1 MDKQKKQILRMVRQS
16 RRRKYGSVRD
26 DEELL
31 HEAQSPQQDSQS
43 PDMMQLQ
50 SVIGNQAVQR
60 LMGDDKNA
68 AKKAQDPYPFLPLV
82 RASVP
87 RVLSADPQPAP
98 AEPAAKIDEELGQPT
113 QEKTQ
118 EEQMGGD
125 FTDGKDPG
133 KEIEDRTIIGAANTR
148 VSLEGLLTGVYKQL
162 PEDTLKE
169 FQEVHDTLRTSSS
182 LHISDKTRDKVK
194 EAFDNLKTVI
204 EGTKDAV
211 KNPID
216 TPLHSAVDDA
226 EGMKADVIKAAM
238 KARMAITDIIANKP
252 DVAEDALEDATDEQ
266 QKEVQAAAADG
277 DENKNVLPDVGAI
290 KSMGFIMSY
299 NQMLDTYRTLPK
311 DVRSSDAASGT
322 YAEQR
327 VAEDLINTPSGNT
340 VVILSAHEP
349 ILQRRQAILDLAFK
363 RQDLRVFV
371 CYVHGANIASGN
383 RMIEATGG
391 GWRDVSHFQ

>member
-16 RRRKYGSVRD
+16 RRRKYGGVRD

-31 HEAQSPQQDSQS
+31 HEAQSPQQDSHS

-60 LMGDDKNA
+60 LMGDEKNA
-68 AKKAQDPYPFLPLV
+68 AKKPQDPYPFLPLV

-87 RVLSADPQPAP
+87 RVLAADAQPAP
-98 AEPAAKIDEELGQPT
+98 AEQSTKIDEELGQPT

-133 KEIEDRTIIGAANTR
+133 KEIEDRTIVGAANTR

-182 LHISDKTRDKVK
+182 LHISGKTRDKVK

-204 EGTKDAV
+204 EATKDAD
-211 KNPID
+211 KNPVD
-216 TPLHSAVDDA
+216 SPLLGTVGDA
-226 EGMKADVIKAAM
+226 EGMKGDVIKAAM
-238 KARMAITDIIANKP
+238 KARSAITDIITNKP
-252 DVAEDALEDATDEQ
+252 DVAEDALENASDEQ
-266 QKEVQAAAADG
+266 QKEVQAAAAEG
-277 DENKNVLPDVGAI
+277 DENQNVLPDVGAI
-290 KSMGFIMSY
+290 KSMGFVMSY
-299 NQMLDTYRTLPK
+299 NQMLDSYRTLPK
-311 DVRSSDAASGT
+311 EVRSSDAASGT

-349 ILQRRQAILDLAFK
+349 ILQRRQAIIDLAFK

-371 CYVHGANIASGN
+371 CYVHGANITTGN

-391 GWRDVSHFQ
+391 GWRDVTHFQ